1 MLAEPNK
8 NKQMKHDTSC
18 YHHRQEAR
26 CEYLLQEKKKQKLG
40 RSTLSRGWPKQ
51 GLQVLLF
58 WLLTG
63 NLTLDNPTN
72 LLLPVPVIL

>member
-1 MLAEPNK
+1 MGI
-8 NKQMKHDTSC
+8 
-18 YHHRQEAR
+18 
-26 CEYLLQEKKKQKLG
+26 KLG

-63 NLTLDNPTN
+63 NLTLENPTN
-72 LLLPVPVIL
+72 LLLPPPTCSNNVGQVKSGR

>member
-26 CEYLLQEKKKQKLG
+26 CECLLQEKNKKLG

-51 GLQVLLF
+51 GLQVFAFLASD
-58 WLLTG
+58 WKPDT
-63 NLTLDNPTN
+63 
-72 LLLPVPVIL
+72 

>member
-26 CEYLLQEKKKQKLG
+26 WECLLQEKIKNLVEVHCHHEVG
-40 RSTLSRGWPKQ
+40 PNRGYRF
-51 GLQVLLF
+51 LLF

-63 NLTLDNPTN
+63 NLRPENSTN
-72 LLLPVPVIL
+72 LLLPVVIM

>member
-26 CEYLLQEKKKQKLG
+26 WECLLQEKIKNLVEVHCHHEVG
-40 RSTLSRGWPKQ
+40 PNRGYR
-51 GLQVLLF
+51 
-58 WLLTG
+58 LLTG
-63 NLTLDNPTN
+63 NLTLENPTN
-72 LLLPVPVIL
+72 LLLPPPRRYLYL